1 MLVNNT
7 LSAWELYYTDSG
19 PLGGEQRTYNIQY
32 SAVKD
37 NRVYYLLFSCEC
49 LKVQTFLPI
58 AQKMI
63 DSFHV
68 TNDTLH

>member
-58 AQKMI
+58 AQKMT
-63 DSFHV
+63 D
-68 TNDTLH
+68 